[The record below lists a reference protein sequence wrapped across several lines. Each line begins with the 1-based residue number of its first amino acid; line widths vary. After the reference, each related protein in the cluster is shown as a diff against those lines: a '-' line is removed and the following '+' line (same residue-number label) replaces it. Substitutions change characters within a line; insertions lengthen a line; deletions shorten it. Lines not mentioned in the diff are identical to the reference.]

1 MEYNIDDKMRRAVDN
16 AVLTVENRMHDT
28 ISTAMY
34 KLVIPRVEAATRSI
48 TVATGHGPIGDVQN
62 PDRRNFLWNT
72 GNTPVMSACSRL
84 GSNTNQNRNDV
95 ARNEEN
101 FEGCDFAAIRPIL
114 DRRAHAHH
122 N

>member
-1 MEYNIDDKMRRAVDN
+1 MTQF
-16 AVLTVENRMHDT
+16 L
-28 ISTAMY
+28 TAMDT
-34 KLVIPRVEAATRSI
+34 LVLPRFERATRSI
-48 TVATGHGPIGDVQN
+48 TGSTGHGHIRDVQN
-62 PDRRNFLWNT
+62 PGRRNFLWNT
-72 GNTPVMSACSRL
+72 GNTPVMLACSRL

-101 FEGCDFAAIRPIL
+101 FEGCDFPAIRPIL